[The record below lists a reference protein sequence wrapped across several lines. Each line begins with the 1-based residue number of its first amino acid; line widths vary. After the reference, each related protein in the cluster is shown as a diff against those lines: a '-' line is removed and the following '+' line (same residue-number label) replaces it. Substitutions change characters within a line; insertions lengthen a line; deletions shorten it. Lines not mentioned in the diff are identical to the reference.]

1 MANLVL
7 SERQK
12 LVLMT
17 FAQQALFNPEIA
29 ANLVIN
35 PRPMLRSTR
44 LTEEDIDH
52 IASFLDSVDGL
63 KRGGTSGDAG
73 TSLGVDIHTIDD
85 EVEKAVLTNNQV
97 TILTEVLD
105 DALISTTTLQ
115 TLFENPKV
123 VLTAAGLTEDDLK
136 NVANYIKIVQ
146 DVIEVDRNDDW
157 IG

>member
-63 KRGGTSGDAG
+63 KRGGTSGDAAK
-73 TSLGVDIHTIDD
+73 SLDVDIHTIDD

-136 NVANYIKIVQ
+136 NVANYIKTVQ

>member
-1 MANLVL
+1 MANLLL

-123 VLTAAGLTEDDLK
+123 VLTIKGKVLKKESINKNDNSLT
-136 NVANYIKIVQ
+136 NH
-146 DVIEVDRNDDW
+146 
-157 IG
+157 